1 MENNSCR
8 EIREFG
14 IVKLERES
22 GDFEEREK

>member
-1 MENNSCR
+1 VENNSCR